1 MKSFT
6 RPAVA
11 AAALVAAF
19 GCTPAVN
26 PAPVA
31 ARGSCAAEVPSADVS
46 RWQSVSAEGFTF
58 CVPPDWSA
66 TGRTTWSRG
75 TARVTWGVG
84 QTVADADIP
93 SMVSA
98 ANRPAPACVGSASKG
113 VQIHR
118 TAEVIGGREA
128 QVWRNRYRQGF
139 YTGAHW
145 TTPHIYIVGEASDA
159 ATADLEMVILRT
171 ARVASR

>member
-1 MKSFT
+1 MKRIT

-11 AAALVAAF
+11 AAVLAAAF
-19 GCTPAVN
+19 GCRPAVN
-26 PAPVA
+26 PSPVA
-31 ARGSCAAEVPSADVS
+31 ASGSCSAEVPSADVS
-46 RWQSVSAEGFTF
+46 GWKSVAAEGFTF
-58 CVPPDWSA
+58 CVPPDWNAS
-66 TGRTTWSRG
+66 GRTWSRG

-84 QTVADADIP
+84 ETVAQADVP
-93 SMVSA
+93 GMVA
-98 ANRPAPACVGSASKG
+98 MANRPAPACVSSASKG

-145 TTPHIYIVGEASDA
+145 TTPHVYIVGEASDA
-159 ATADLEMVILRT
+159 ATADLEMVIVRT